1 MKSTFAAILAFCLS
15 SANGAA
21 VEHIQ
26 NSKELTIPRGTYSQF
41 RIIGEGLNDANLA
54 GDITSVSYSMKLTA
68 LKEHIAELRKDK
80 TGAATPFDLYFLTE
94 KDDYACYIEKV
105 TKFIEYGGIAET
117 CDFVKPEN
125 KKIKESITVYESK
138 DESLLKFDKTH
149 SDAFLVIDNSGWLAA
164 TQGMKPNGK
173 VGDVFLNMEITTVYS
188 ANNWYES
195 LYKFFIIGISSVSAM
210 IFIML
215 ICYCCATKKFNR
227 VMNEQKEFKKQQLLK
242 QGNGENPSA
251 LFSN

>member
-1 MKSTFAAILAFCLS
+1 MGNLNKKITMKSTFAAILAFCFS
-15 SANGAA
+15 AANGAA

-94 KDDYACYIEKV
+94 KDDY
-105 TKFIEYGGIAET
+105 
-117 CDFVKPEN
+117 
-125 KKIKESITVYESK
+125 
-138 DESLLKFDKTH
+138 
-149 SDAFLVIDNSGWLAA
+149 
-164 TQGMKPNGK
+164 
-173 VGDVFLNMEITTVYS
+173 S

-242 QGNGENPSA
+242 QGNGENP
-251 LFSN
+251 